1 MKLVSLISGLAA
13 AWLCLLA
20 APAAGQQP
28 GTSPAET
35 DSDTTRTR
43 LLSPVWGFSTSSDN
57 MQTSMGSKM
66 NVRVDP
72 GRGMLLNSRI
82 SVNKRSY
89 KTREITDINES
100 FFLSGVKKEEGI
112 YNLSF
117 TASDDYRATQS
128 VSIARFGKDIVY
140 EDKRVSASFSYLE
153 PLFSASSSSLGIYGE
168 YNEGMHDFK
177 YDEKFTLKAGGGLTY
192 DLGEHFSV
200 SGNYGK
206 MASTE
211 NSRVSYLYYESMPTS
226 IDTLTFNSGYR
237 KNDQEFLK
245 VSYQKTQGEINRVEP
260 PRGNALQVI
269 DNPELAQKDIIKILS
284 ENIEVTSAYMPT
296 GDVTLRINF
305 DHRLED
311 NSYLVDQRLSQTQE
325 SDNITARTDYSFS
338 TRGNAS
344 VVVSKR
350 TRDVDYGPT
359 SVSGYREDEDRIS
372 FNASQSLGEEF
383 KISLSG
389 QTYLKQ
395 RFYKKYEE
403 NPRDVD
409 NLYLGGSVSL
419 EAEPFGLLETSVD
432 IEASKYDIINIDA
445 SLSGDNRTRYIYR
458 LLPVIMMRP
467 REWLDLTQR
476 YEVKIEYT
484 EYTFDENR
492 NFIDRTVGVETDA
505 GVSFPGKRISF
516 SFNHR
521 YNMRDTG
528 SYLNFEGEQRYNRSS
543 EDFRHEFRLKMNY
556 LPADYLRFSTDNTL
570 RYRKSNSL
578 GVEDGER
585 IITGSRTYE
594 SGTFRIGVK
603 GKKDVMFG
611 ASLDLDLYYV
621 RNFGERIT
629 REMKEYVDAQM
640 SVSYRF

>member
-35 DSDTTRTR
+35 DSVTTRTR

-325 SDNITARTDYSFS
+325 SDNITARTDYRFS

-528 SYLNFEGEQRYNRSS
+528 SYLTFEGEQRYNRSS

-611 ASLDLDLYYV
+611 ASLDLDLYYI

-640 SVSYRF
+640 SLSYRF

>member
-528 SYLNFEGEQRYNRSS
+528 SYLTFEGEQRYNRSS

>member
-1 MKLVSLISGLAA
+1 MKFVRLISGLATV
-13 AWLCLLA
+13 WVCMLA
-20 APAAGQQP
+20 DPVAGQQP
-28 GTSPAET
+28 GTPPATEEA
-35 DSDTTRTR
+35 DSTESR
-43 LLSPVWGFSTSSDN
+43 LLAPVWSFSTSSDSRR
-57 MQTSMGSKM
+57 TSMGSKM

-82 SVNKRSY
+82 SVSKSSS
-89 KTREITDINES
+89 KIREMTDINES
-100 FFLSGVKKEEGI
+100 FFLSGVKKEKGI

-140 EDKRVSASFSYLE
+140 EDKRVSASFDYLE

-177 YDEKFTLKAGGGLTY
+177 YDEKFSLKASGGLTY

-206 MASTE
+206 MASSE
-211 NSRVSYLYYESMPTS
+211 NSRISYLYYESMPTS

-269 DNPELAQKDIIKILS
+269 DNPELAQKDVIKILS

-296 GDVTLRINF
+296 GDVTLRIDF

-325 SDNITARTDYSFS
+325 SDNITARTDYRFS
-338 TRGNAS
+338 TGGNAS
-344 VVVSKR
+344 VLVSKR

-372 FNASQSLGEEF
+372 INASQSLGEDF

-409 NLYLGGSVSL
+409 NLYLGGSASL
-419 EAEPFGLLETSVD
+419 EAEPFGLLETTVD

-458 LLPVIMMRP
+458 LLPVIVMRP

-492 NFIDRTVGVETDA
+492 NFIDRTVGVETGARIDY
-505 GVSFPGKRISF
+505 PGKRISF

-528 SYLNFEGEQRYNRSS
+528 SYLNFEGEQRYNRTS

-578 GVEDGER
+578 GVEDGVR

-611 ASLDLDLYYV
+611 ASLDLDLYYI

-640 SVSYRF
+640 SLSYRF

>member
-89 KTREITDINES
+89 RTREMTDINES

-117 TASDDYRATQS
+117 AASDDYRATQS
-128 VSIARFGKDIVY
+128 VSIARFGKDVVY

-177 YDEKFTLKAGGGLTY
+177 YDEKFTLTAGGGLTY

-237 KNDQEFLK
+237 KNDQEFLR

-296 GDVTLRINF
+296 GDVTLRIDF

-325 SDNITARTDYSFS
+325 SDNITARTDYRFS

-409 NLYLGGSVSL
+409 NLYLGGSASL

-528 SYLNFEGEQRYNRSS
+528 SYLTFEGEQRYNRSS

-556 LPADYLRFSTDNTL
+556 LPVDYLRFSTDNTL

-585 IITGSRTYE
+585 IITGSRIYE

-611 ASLDLDLYYV
+611 ASLDLDLYYI

>member
-1 MKLVSLISGLAA
+1 MKLVKLISGLAA
-13 AWLCLLA
+13 ASLCLLA
-20 APAAGQQP
+20 VPAAGQQP
-28 GTSPAET
+28 GAPTVATGS
-35 DSDTTRTR
+35 DSTETR
-43 LLSPVWGFSTSSDN
+43 LLVPVWSFNTTTDK
-57 MQTSMGSKM
+57 MFTSMGSKM

-72 GRGMLLNSRI
+72 GGGMLLNSRI
-82 SVNKRSY
+82 SVSKRSY
-89 KTREITDINES
+89 KTRDMTDINES
-100 FFLSGVKKEEGI
+100 FLLSGIRQEEGI
-112 YNLSF
+112 YNISF

-140 EDKRVSASFSYLE
+140 EDKKVSASFSYFE
-153 PLFSASSSSLGIYGE
+153 PLFSAGSSNLDIYGE

-177 YDEKFTLKAGGGLTY
+177 YDKKFSLKASGKLSY
-192 DLGEHFSV
+192 NLGEHLSI

-206 MASTE
+206 LASSE
-211 NSRVSYLYYESMPTS
+211 DSRISYLYYESMPTS

-269 DNPELAQKDIIKILS
+269 DNPELAKKDIIKILS
-284 ENIEVTSAYMPT
+284 ENLNVTSAYMPT
-296 GDVTLRINF
+296 GDVTVRINF

-311 NSYLVDQRLSQTQE
+311 NNYLVDQRLSKTQE
-325 SDNITARTDYSFS
+325 TDNLSARTEYRFS
-338 TRGNAS
+338 ARGNAS
-344 VVVSKR
+344 VVVSKK
-350 TRDVDYGPT
+350 TMDVDYGPT
-359 SVSGYREDEDRIS
+359 SVSAYREDEERVM
-372 FNASQSLGEEF
+372 FNASQSLGEDF

-409 NLYLGGSVSL
+409 NLYFGGRASL
-419 EAEPFGLLETSVD
+419 EAKPFGAVETTVD
-432 IEASKYDIINIDA
+432 VEASKYDIINIDA
-445 SLSGDNRTRYIYR
+445 SLSSDNRARYIYR
-458 LLPVIMMRP
+458 LLPVIMIRP

-505 GVSFPGKRISF
+505 GVSFPGKKISF
-516 SFNHR
+516 GFNHR

-528 SYLNFEGEQRYNRSS
+528 SYLDFEGERRYNRSS
-543 EDFRHEFRLKMNY
+543 EDLRHEFRLKMNY
-556 LPADYLRFSTDNTL
+556 LPVDYLRFSTDNTL
-570 RYRKSNSL
+570 RFRESNSL
-578 GVEDGER
+578 GVEDGVR
-585 IITGSRTYE
+585 VVTGSRTYE

-611 ASLDLDLYYV
+611 ANLDLNLYYI

-629 REMKEYVDAQM
+629 KEMREYVDAKM
-640 SVSYRF
+640 SLSYQF